1 MIIEA
6 SMTKISLEIDEDL
19 NRQLKQ
25 YALDKYGRTHGKQQ
39 MIIRDALVAYLKDM
53 SKPAK
58 TVVKEVESTVEE
70 VPQEPIKAKAKPKGK
85 RGRPPKKGRRGEF
98 GNDAAAVAKVKELW
112 EGGERNV
119 SKIAS
124 LFPKYTPR
132 QVEYWINKNL
142 SKEVLST
149 TS

>member
-58 TVVKEVESTVEE
+58 PVEVESIAEE
-70 VPQEPIKAKAKPKGK
+70 RPQESIKAKAKPKGK